1 MTEQRREAF
10 AAFVESLPIG
20 VAMSRA
26 ELCGG
31 FDRFL
36 AGRGC
41 FLLRPSAQTIHKW
54 ITAHPEIRTLPRGAR
69 GSHWFERV
77 GSLRVA
83 AWACRGVG
91 VDRLPRRDRS
101 FLPIRRG
108 QCRAEDVPERAPAT
122 AQPR

>member
-1 MTEQRREAF
+1 MTQHRREAF

-36 AGRGC
+36 AGSGC

-91 VDRLPRRDRS
+91 VDRLPSRDRS

-108 QCRAEDVPERAPAT
+108 QCSALAIQSPQNAT
-122 AQPR
+122 E